1 MENQFGKIKIN
12 RLSKAWTEATVIW
25 PGDLKV
31 HGEDESLII
40 NYIIIWKHMRTLDS
54 GRDPII
60 WSHISNNLDKIIKAM
75 FKLFSPYNYDVKK
88 SFFRFF
94 RPYNM

>member
-1 MENQFGKIKIN
+1 MENQFGKVKIN

-31 HGEDESLII
+31 HGEDESLIV
-40 NYIIIWKHMRTLDS
+40 NFIIIWKHMRMLDS

-60 WSHISNNLDKIIKAM
+60 WSHISNNLDNVIKEM
-75 FKLFSPYNYDVKK
+75 FKRFYPFVFQTEFST
-88 SFFRFF
+88 SFII
-94 RPYNM
+94 

>member
-1 MENQFGKIKIN
+1 MSAAFGKLKIN

-40 NYIIIWKHMRTLDS
+40 NFIIIWKHLKTIKSD
-54 GRDPII
+54 RDPII
-60 WSHISNNLDKIIKAM
+60 WSHISNNLDNVVKEP
-75 FKLFSPYNYDVKK
+75 FQTFTLFL
-88 SFFRFF
+88 
-94 RPYNM
+94 